1 MRMLVQISTDCYVTI
16 TPDGVV
22 MSLFV
27 GAESSPSEHVTKL
40 EDMID
45 CAFEESDNSYRNE
58 IARALE
64 RAALYARGK
73 QLDMAQDER
82 SGEKPH

>member
-16 TPDGVV
+16 HPDGVV

-27 GAESSPSEHVTKL
+27 GAESSPSEHVTRL

-45 CAFEESDNSYRNE
+45 CAFEDSDNSYRNE